1 MILMMISLVFPDNM
15 PAATGLLKA
24 ANKAMHWFCVNE
36 GKKFLMRGGGC
47 GCGVINCR
55 LDVFH
60 HAFGMLNSESGVLN
74 KQPDVFNHESGT
86 FHSRFGVFNSGF
98 GMLNN

>member
-1 MILMMISLVFPDNM
+1 
-15 PAATGLLKA
+15 
-24 ANKAMHWFCVNE
+24 MHWFCVNE

-98 GMLNN
+98 WMLNN